1 MRHHFVGV
9 TKMVRHIP
17 LICAALLLSGCG
29 ATLFGPEPGLT
40 DISVRTPAGL
50 AFDYESGKE
59 AALVTGNYRTADGTE
74 VTFRV
79 EGLEAFEGQRILMEM
94 QARQIDALSNMV
106 ELMKSLAAA
115 YASGGLIPPKPPAP
129 PVGPP

>member
-1 MRHHFVGV
+1 MRAL
-9 TKMVRHIP
+9 P
-17 LICAALLLSGCG
+17 LLCAALLLSGCG

-59 AALVTGNYRTADGTE
+59 AALVTGSYKTADGTE

-79 EGLEAFEGQRILMEM
+79 EALEAFAGQAILAEM

-106 ELMKSLAAA
+106 DLMKSLAAA
-115 YASGGLIPPKPPAP
+115 YASGGLVPPKPPAP
-129 PVGPP
+129 

>member
-17 LICAALLLSGCG
+17 LLCAALLLSGCG

-40 DISVRTPAGL
+40 EINVTTPSGL
-50 AFDYESGKE
+50 EFEDNSGKE
-59 AALVTGNYRTADGTE
+59 AALVTGSYKTADGTE

-79 EGLEAFEGQRILMEM
+79 EGLEAFAGQAILAEM
-94 QARQIDALSNMV
+94 QARQIDALSGMV
-106 ELMKSLAAA
+106 DLMKSLAAA
-115 YASGGLIPPKPPAP
+115 YASGGLVPPKPPAP
-129 PVGPP
+129 